1 MPIEKTL
8 ETYRK
13 YKGLLIVLINGTV
26 IMSLEL
32 TGSRLLAPYFGS
44 SFYVWTGVIGVVLSF
59 LSAGYWYG
67 GKLADRHASYGIL
80 SKLLTLATATLLVTM
95 YFAPYIIYWISG
107 SGVSLIAGSFLATM
121 YLFGPLNFIL
131 GMVSP
136 FVAKLVLTDK
146 KHSGELVGKVFA
158 FGTIGS
164 IIGTFVTGYV
174 LFSFVGSTRIIFAG
188 AISLAILSILA
199 NRRDWLWNK
208 IALLVIGT
216 ALFVLYTPPELLGRQ
231 VIYDADTQY
240 SKVTV
245 YDTTFANQPARLL
258 ATDALS
264 AQSGINLKTQE
275 SPFEYMKAFE
285 ETLKGRYINRAL
297 LIGGGTFT
305 LDKTFHKNTQD
316 TQLDIVEIDPA
327 LKELAS
333 SYFGFDDSNNTN
345 IINADG
351 RTFLNHN
358 NTKYDIVFVDAFSS
372 RTSPFQLTTTQAI
385 NGIRHALDD
394 NGIVVVNIISRN
406 NKDANLLQAIAA
418 TYRQQFQ
425 HVEAYRI
432 QDRPSDVLQNNI
444 LIASNTPISLS
455 DNSMF
460 KNKIDINTDIKPLT
474 DDFAPVELLTY

>member
-1 MPIEKTL
+1 MPINKTL
-8 ETYRK
+8 ELYRK
-13 YKGLLIVLINGTV
+13 YKGLLIVLVNGAV

-67 GKLADRHASYGIL
+67 GKLADRHASYEVL
-80 SKLLTLATATLLVTM
+80 SKLLALATSVLLVTI
-95 YFAPYIIYWISG
+95 YFAPYVIYWISG

-136 FVAKLVLTDK
+136 FVAKLILTDK
-146 KHSGELVGKVFA
+146 RHSGELVGKVFA

-164 IIGTFVTGYV
+164 IIGTFITGYI

-188 AISLAILSILA
+188 TVCLAILSIIA
-199 NRRDWLWNK
+199 NRRDWIWVK
-208 IALLVIGT
+208 IVLLVVGS
-216 ALFVLYTPPELLGRQ
+216 LMLVLYTPPELLGRQ
-231 VIYDADTQY
+231 VVYDADTQY

-245 YDTTFANQPARLL
+245 YDTTMANQPVRLL

-264 AQSGINLKTQE
+264 AQSGINLETQE

-285 ETLKGRYINRAL
+285 EVLKGRAIDNAL

-305 LDKTFHKNTQD
+305 LDKTFHKNTQNA
-316 TQLDIVEIDPA
+316 QLDIVEIDSA
-327 LKELAS
+327 LKKLAS
-333 SYFGFDDSNNTN
+333 EYFGFDESSNTN

-358 NTKYDIVFVDAFSS
+358 STKYDIVFVDAFSS
-372 RTSPFQLTTTQAI
+372 RTSPFHLTTSEAV
-385 NGIRHALDD
+385 NGIRNSLDD

-406 NKDANLLQAIAA
+406 TKDNNLLQAEAA
-418 TYRQQFQ
+418 TYKQQFKC
-425 HVEAYRI
+425 VEAYKI
-432 QDRPSDVLQNNI
+432 QKRTPDVLQNNI

-455 DNSMF
+455 DAEVF
-460 KNKIDINTDIKPLT
+460 KNKIDIDTDIKPLT
-474 DDFAPVELLTY
+474 DEFAPVELLTY

>member
-1 MPIEKTL
+1 MPINKTL
-8 ETYRK
+8 ELYHK
-13 YKGLLIVLINGTV
+13 YKGLLIVLVNGAV

-67 GKLADRHASYGIL
+67 GKLADRHASYEIL
-80 SKLLTLATATLLVTM
+80 SKLLALATATLLVTI
-95 YFAPYIIYWISG
+95 YFAPYVIYWISG

-136 FVAKLVLTDK
+136 FVAKLILTDK

-164 IIGTFVTGYV
+164 IIGTFITGYI

-188 AISLAILSILA
+188 AVCLAILSIIA
-199 NRRDWLWNK
+199 NRRDWVWVK
-208 IALLVIGT
+208 IVLLLVGS
-216 ALFVLYTPPELLGRQ
+216 LMLVLYTSPELLGRQ
-231 VIYDADTQY
+231 VVYDADTQY

-245 YDTTFANQPARLL
+245 YDTTMANQPVRLL

-264 AQSGINLKTQE
+264 AQSGINLETQE

-285 ETLKGRYINRAL
+285 EVLKGRAIDNAL

-316 TQLDIVEIDPA
+316 AQLDIVEIDPA
-327 LKELAS
+327 LKKLAS
-333 SYFGFDDSNNTN
+333 EYFGFDDSSNTN

-358 NTKYDIVFVDAFSS
+358 STKYDIVFVDAFSS
-372 RTSPFQLTTTQAI
+372 RTSPFHLTTSEAV
-385 NGIRHALDD
+385 NGIRNALED

-406 NKDANLLQAIAA
+406 TKDNNLLQAKAA
-418 TYRQQFQ
+418 TYKQQFKY
-425 HVEAYRI
+425 VEAYKI
-432 QDRPSDVLQNNI
+432 QKRAPDVLQNNI
-444 LIASNTPISLS
+444 LIASNAAISLS
-455 DNSMF
+455 DAEVF
-460 KNKIDINTDIKPLT
+460 KNKIDIDTDIRPLT
-474 DDFAPVELLTY
+474 DEFAPIELLTY